1 MNHTITLER
10 VRAAMTA
17 GTLTEPMMRKSYR
30 NKYGMQFDDSTRRQH
45 PLPIAMAFMISID
58 RDGDLCAIMAM
69 LTKQVAFDKG
79 YLQPTRQ
86 R

>member
-1 MNHTITLER
+1 MSRITLEQ
-10 VRAAMTA
+10 VRAAMDK
-17 GTLTEPMMRKSYR
+17 GTLTEAMIRKSYR
-30 NKYGMQFDDSTRRQH
+30 NKYGMQFDDSQRRQH

-58 RDGDLCAIMAM
+58 REGDLSAIMTT
-69 LTKQVAFDKG
+69 LTNQVAFDKG